1 MSNKNL
7 LNIIYKRENSIYVGV
22 RLNKNLVAR
31 IDEYSDNRSE
41 FIRQAIIFYIK
52 FLEFSDDILELL
64 RKLGLVNKIRVSE
77 EANNNYFES

>member
-64 RKLGLVNKIRVSE
+64 RKLGLV
-77 EANNNYFES
+77 